1 MRRAHSRK
9 SCSDCASELCIMK
22 VPGFP
27 PFFEGCKTFDFCIMS
42 SHVPVW
48 FRQLPYST
56 LKDILI
62 EYVTRSILVSC
73 ASRAA
78 RSLSSI
84 DVPTIMPAHGASPAR
99 FFLTKPIYL
108 DNCSSKEHR
117 LGKECVS
124 TCRTICT
131 Q

>member
-1 MRRAHSRK
+1 
-9 SCSDCASELCIMK
+9 
-22 VPGFP
+22 
-27 PFFEGCKTFDFCIMS
+27 MS

-56 LKDILI
+56 LKDILL

-84 DVPTIMPAHGASPAR
+84 DVPTIMPATGASPAR
-99 FFLTKPIYL
+99 FFLTQPIYL
-108 DNCSSKEHR
+108 DNCPKTRSKEHPSE
-117 LGKECVS
+117 LQS
-124 TCRTICT
+124 LMRTPYPVLCLKKKKRQKNTILVHKSV
-131 Q
+131 

>member
-1 MRRAHSRK
+1 MILRPPRSTRT
-9 SCSDCASELCIMK
+9 DTLC
-22 VPGFP
+22 PYTTLFR
-27 PFFEGCKTFDFCIMS
+27 

-56 LKDILI
+56 LKDILL

-84 DVPTIMPAHGASPAR
+84 DVPTIMPATGASPAR
-99 FFLTKPIYL
+99 FFLTQPIYL
-108 DNCSSKEHR
+108 DNCPQDRKSTRLNSSH
-117 LGKECVS
+117 
-124 TCRTICT
+124 
-131 Q
+131 